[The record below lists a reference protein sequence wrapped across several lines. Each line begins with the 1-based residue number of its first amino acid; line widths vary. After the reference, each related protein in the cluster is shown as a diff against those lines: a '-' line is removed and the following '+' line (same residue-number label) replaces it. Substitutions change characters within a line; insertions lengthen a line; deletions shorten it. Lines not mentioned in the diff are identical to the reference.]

1 MHYLIIYILIFKLFQ
16 LYLFIKI
23 RIMNIFLYIS
33 NIYLFRIYLLLLN
46 ERNNIIKYYILYH
59 MKY

>member
-1 MHYLIIYILIFKLFQ
+1 MHYLIIYILILKLFQ
-16 LYLFIKI
+16 LNLFIKI

>member
-1 MHYLIIYILIFKLFQ
+1 MHYLIIYILILKLFQ